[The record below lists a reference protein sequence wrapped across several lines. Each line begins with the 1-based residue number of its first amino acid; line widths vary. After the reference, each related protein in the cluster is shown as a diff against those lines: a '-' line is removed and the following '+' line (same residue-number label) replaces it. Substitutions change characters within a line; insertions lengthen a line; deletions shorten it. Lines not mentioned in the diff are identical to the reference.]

1 MVTRKERDESKP
13 AVIDAEP
20 EADPVGRPTKFDA
33 AFAEQAKLLCEKGF
47 TDQELAEFFKVHV
60 ATIYR
65 WLAKY
70 PEFCEAIKSGKD
82 ASDERVER
90 SLYHKAIGYTFE
102 SEKIFQFQGKVV
114 RAKSVEHVPP
124 DTTAAIF
131 WLKNRRKEQW
141 RDRHEVDQN
150 VNVSIEGM
158 NAEDLR
164 KYVQREI
171 ADLGLSDETTK
182 ASGGTRITH

>member
-1 MVTRKERDESKP
+1 MAPRKERDESKP
-13 AVIDAEP
+13 VVDASEV
-20 EADPVGRPTKFDA
+20 DQGGRPTKYDE
-33 AFAEQAKLLCEKGF
+33 AFAAQAKVLCEKGF
-47 TDQELAEFFKVHV
+47 TDIELANFFKVHV

-90 SLYHKAIGYTFE
+90 SLYHKAIGYTYE
-102 SEKIFQFQGKVV
+102 SEKIFQFQGEVV

-141 RDRHEVDQN
+141 RDKHEIDQN
-150 VNVSIEGM
+150 INVSIEGM
-158 NAEDLR
+158 NAEELR
-164 KYVQREI
+164 NYVQREI
-171 ADLGLSDETTK
+171 ADLGLGDETAK
-182 ASGGTRITH
+182 ASGRTRVSH